1 MINIKRLKNIK
12 VKKKKNRTR
21 YYGIFRNA
29 KTTAFAKL
37 GPIPTVP
44 KYSSDFD
51 VTRRQV
57 DIDIVAHYIFC
68 IY

>member
-1 MINIKRLKNIK
+1 MI
-12 VKKKKNRTR
+12 
-21 YYGIFRNA
+21 IFRNA

-37 GPIPTVP
+37 GTFPTVP

-57 DIDIVAHYIFC
+57 DIDIAAHFIF
-68 IY
+68 YNY